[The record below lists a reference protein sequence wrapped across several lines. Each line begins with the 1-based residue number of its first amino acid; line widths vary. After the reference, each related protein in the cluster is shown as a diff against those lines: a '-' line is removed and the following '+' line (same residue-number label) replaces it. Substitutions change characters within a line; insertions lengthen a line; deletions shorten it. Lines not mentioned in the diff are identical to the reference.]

1 MRNIWLWIVCVESI
15 RFRHTPVRSPCKVLS
30 PHRISPVRPK
40 WQQRAF
46 DPLIET
52 KTMQNWFF
60 CIFVFDTKTQNRW
73 KSYITE
79 LAIIVEPKLTKHMQY
94 LYSIYIY
101 IHIYALS
108 NSIDKVLSGRPT
120 YMENIKEDNQNYK
133 NNKIVYFSFQTVFG
147 FWLWNLLIFLFY
159 FLFFCKL
166 VVS

>member
-1 MRNIWLWIVCVESI
+1 MWIEFVESF

-30 PHRISPVRPK
+30 PDRIILIMIPGRPK

-79 LAIIVEPKLTKHMQY
+79 LAIIVEPKFTKHMQY

-101 IHIYALS
+101 IYIYALS
-108 NSIDKVLSGRPT
+108 NSMDKVLSGRPT

-133 NNKIVYFSFQTVFG
+133 KKKNNKIVYFSFQTVFG
-147 FWLWNLLIFLFY
+147 FWLWNLLFFY
-159 FLFFCKL
+159 FFIFCKL